1 MAKELQTP
9 VKPKN
14 KKMKK
19 IALVCIAL
27 TTMLTAT
34 AQKEKKYEKLYY
46 KNVLLETSEITISV
60 DNAVSTEGETKF
72 KLKITNKTADYI
84 MFKPEECK
92 FIVNGK
98 ESKPSEK
105 PKTIEP
111 NSSDWLIV
119 NLKGAGYNSVKNY
132 SFEIGGLY
140 KISTSGTVVATPDFK
155 LPASKNDFKAGNFN
169 LNMGKLTKE
178 SDKTKAEFACAYN
191 GDKVA
196 IVFPSKMG
204 LKMPDGN
211 EYASVQ
217 PKGLLAKKGPILM
230 TKGQTETITGN
241 WERMVG
247 GKAMDMQKVEMFIKW
262 NETFTEVTPEKL
274 KNESLAFEFDEALS
288 DAKK

>member
-1 MAKELQTP
+1 
-9 VKPKN
+9 
-14 KKMKK
+14 MKK
-19 IALVCIAL
+19 LVLAVIAVTSL
-27 TTMLTAT
+27 LTAS
-34 AQKEKKYEKLYY
+34 AQKEKKYDKLYY
-46 KNVLLETSEITISV
+46 KNIILETNEVTISV
-60 DNAVSTEGETKF
+60 DNAVSTDGETKF

-98 ESKPSEK
+98 ESKPTEK

-132 SFEIGGLY
+132 TFEIGGLY
-140 KISTSGTVVATPDFK
+140 KVSTSGTVVKADDFR
-155 LPASKNDFKAGNFN
+155 LPATKNDFKAGSFGLN
-169 LNMGKLTKE
+169 LSKLTKE
-178 SDKTKAEFACAYN
+178 SGKTEAKFDCAYN

-230 TKGQTETITGN
+230 TKGQTEGLTGN
-241 WERMVG
+241 WERMQG

-274 KNESLAFEFDEALS
+274 KNETLTFEFDEALTE
-288 DAKK
+288 AKK

>member
-1 MAKELQTP
+1 
-9 VKPKN
+9 
-14 KKMKK
+14 MKK
-19 IALVCIAL
+19 IVLVCIAL

-46 KNVLLETSEITISV
+46 KNVVLETSEVTILV
-60 DNAVSTEGETKF
+60 DNAVSTDGETKF

-119 NLKGAGYNSVKNY
+119 NLRGAGYNSVKNY
-132 SFEIGGLY
+132 TFEIAGLY
-140 KISTSGTVVATPDFK
+140 KVSTSGTVVKADDFK
-155 LPASKNDFKAGNFN
+155 LPASKNDFKAGNYS
-169 LNMGKLTKE
+169 LNMTKLTKE
-178 SDKTKAEFACAYN
+178 SGKTEAKFDCSYN

-204 LKMPDGN
+204 LKMPDGH

-230 TKGQTETITGN
+230 TKGQTVGLTGN
-241 WERMVG
+241 WERMQG

>member
-1 MAKELQTP
+1 
-9 VKPKN
+9 
-14 KKMKK
+14 MKK
-19 IALVCIAL
+19 IVFLTIAL
-27 TTMLTAT
+27 TSMLSAS
-34 AQKEKKYEKLYY
+34 AQKEKKYDKLYY
-46 KNVLLETSEITISV
+46 KNIILETSEITISV
-60 DNAVSTEGETKF
+60 DNAVSTDGETKF

-105 PKTIEP
+105 AKTIEP

-119 NLKGAGYNSVKNY
+119 NLKGAGYNSVRTY
-132 SFEIGGLY
+132 TFEIGGLY
-140 KISTSGTVVATPDFK
+140 KVSTSGTVIEAADFK
-155 LPASKNDFKAGNFN
+155 LPASKNDFKAGNYT
-169 LNMGKLTKE
+169 LTMTKLTKE
-178 SDKTKAEFACAYN
+178 SSKTEAKFDCAYN

-217 PKGLLAKKGPILM
+217 PKGLLAKKSPVLL
-230 TKGQTETITGN
+230 TKGQTEGITGN

-247 GKAMDMQKVEMFIKW
+247 GRAMDMQKVEMFIKW

-274 KNESLAFEFDEALS
+274 KNESLAFEFDEALTE
-288 DAKK
+288 AKK

>member
-1 MAKELQTP
+1 MRKLILAILA
-9 VKPKN
+9 VS
-14 KKMKK
+14 
-19 IALVCIAL
+19 
-27 TTMLTAT
+27 TMLTAS
-34 AQKEKKYEKLYY
+34 AQKEKKYDKLYY
-46 KNVLLETSEITISV
+46 KNIILETSEITITV
-60 DNAVSTEGETKF
+60 DNAVSTDGETKF

-119 NLKGAGYNSVKNY
+119 NLKGPGYNSVKNY
-132 SFEIGGLY
+132 TFEIAGLY
-140 KISTSGTVVATPDFK
+140 KVSTSGTVIPTPDFK
-155 LPASKNDFKAGNFN
+155 LPASKNDFKTGNYN

-178 SDKTKAEFACAYN
+178 SGKTKVEFDCAYN
-191 GDKVA
+191 GDKVG

-217 PKGLLAKKGPILM
+217 PKGLLAKKGPILL
-230 TKGQTETITGN
+230 TKGQIETISGN
-241 WERMVG
+241 WERMEG
-247 GKAMDMQKVEMFIKW
+247 GKAMDMQKVEMFVKW
-262 NETFTEVTPEKL
+262 NETFTEATPEKL
-274 KNESLAFEFDEALS
+274 KNESLAFEFDEALTE
-288 DAKK
+288 AKK

>member
-1 MAKELQTP
+1 
-9 VKPKN
+9 
-14 KKMKK
+14 MKK
-19 IALVCIAL
+19 VVFALIAVTC
-27 TTMLTAT
+27 MLSAT
-34 AQKEKKYEKLYY
+34 AQKEKKYDKLYY
-46 KNVLLETSEITISV
+46 KNILLETSEVTITV
-60 DNAVSTEGETKF
+60 DNAVSTDGETKF

-98 ESKPSEK
+98 ESKPTEK

-119 NLKGAGYNSVKNY
+119 NLKGAGYNSVRNY

-140 KISTSGTVVATPDFK
+140 KVSTNGTVVPAADFR
-155 LPASKNDFKAGNFN
+155 LPATKNDFKAGNFS
-169 LNMGKLTKE
+169 LNMTKLTKE
-178 SDKTKAEFACAYN
+178 SGKTEAKFDCAYN

-196 IVFPSKMG
+196 IVFPSKIG
-204 LKMPDGN
+204 LKLPDGN

-230 TKGQTETITGN
+230 TKGQTETISGN
-241 WERMVG
+241 WERMEG

-262 NETFTEVTPEKL
+262 NETFTEVSPEKL
-274 KNESLAFEFDEALS
+274 KNETLTFEFDEALTE
-288 DAKK
+288 AKK

>member
-1 MAKELQTP
+1 
-9 VKPKN
+9 
-14 KKMKK
+14 MKK
-19 IALVCIAL
+19 IVLVVIAVTSL
-27 TTMLTAT
+27 LTAT

-46 KNVLLETSEITISV
+46 KNVVLETSEVTISV

-72 KLKITNKTADYI
+72 KLKIVNKTADYI

-119 NLKGAGYNSVKNY
+119 NLRGAGYNSVKNY
-132 SFEIGGLY
+132 TFEIAGLY
-140 KISTSGTVVATPDFK
+140 KVSTSGTVIQTPDFK
-155 LPASKNDFKAGNFN
+155 LPASKNDFKTGNYS
-169 LNMGKLTKE
+169 LNMTKLTKE
-178 SDKTKAEFACAYN
+178 SGKTEAKFDCSYN

-217 PKGLLAKKGPILM
+217 PKGLLAKKGPILL
-230 TKGQTETITGN
+230 TKGQTEGLTGN
-241 WERMVG
+241 WERMAG

-274 KNESLAFEFDEALS
+274 KNESLAFEFDEALTE
-288 DAKK
+288 AKK